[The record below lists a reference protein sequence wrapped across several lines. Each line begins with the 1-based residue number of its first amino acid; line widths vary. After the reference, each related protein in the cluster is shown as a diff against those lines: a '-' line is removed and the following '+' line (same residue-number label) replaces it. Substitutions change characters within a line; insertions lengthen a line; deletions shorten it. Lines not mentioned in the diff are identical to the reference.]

1 MIPIHALNGP
11 NLNLLGTREPGIYG
25 SATLAD
31 IERDLHARA
40 ELLSVGLTFRQTNHE
55 GELVELVQ
63 AAGASGAGILIN
75 AAAYTHTSVALRDAI
90 VGSGAV
96 AVEVHL
102 SNVHAREA
110 FRHVSL
116 IAPVCAG
123 VICGFGPYS
132 YVLGLDALAQRLRG
146 RLPPP
151 DLGTL
156 LPASQD

>member
-1 MIPIHALNGP
+1 MIPIHVLNGP
-11 NLNLLGTREPGIYG
+11 NLNLLGSREPGIYG

-31 IERDLHARA
+31 IERDLHRRA
-40 ELLSVGLTFRQTNHE
+40 ATLGVALTFFQTNHE
-55 GELVELVQ
+55 GELVGSVQ
-63 AAGASGAGILIN
+63 AAGAAGAGVLIN

-90 VGSGAV
+90 VGSGVV

-123 VICGFGPYS
+123 VICGFGAYS
-132 YVLGLDALAQRLRG
+132 YVLGLEALTQRLRG
-146 RLPPP
+146 RLAPP
-151 DLGTL
+151 DPGTL